1 MIRVFLIVAAFL
13 AVTIALILVQ
23 PSKPRRS
30 ADHAAPGITDVTR
43 SGTDLSSLATFAPAQ
58 AEPEAVELT
67 PETPRIVMPTETPV
81 RHVRP
86 PAAAPQ
92 IAAAPAM
99 APSIPGAPTDLEALI
114 IKALRQGQ
122 SESYIHALVNDA
134 AKKGKVEVPKSLV
147 TAEGQVDTALLLAT
161 LSEPANAAPEIQT
174 YIVSPGDSLAS
185 IAYRFYG
192 RTDRQAD
199 ILSANRE
206 TLADADKLSVGQVL
220 NIPNL

>member
-1 MIRVFLIVAAFL
+1 MIRISLIVAAFL

-30 ADHAAPGITDVTR
+30 ADFGAPSMNDVTR
-43 SGTDLSSLATFAPAQ
+43 SDTDLSSLAASAP
-58 AEPEAVELT
+58 EIVPVEATRVALQSVL
-67 PETPRIVMPTETPV
+67 PI
-81 RHVRP
+81 
-86 PAAAPQ
+86 PAAAPQVSALPQ
-92 IAAAPAM
+92 IAAAPSV
-99 APSIPGAPTDLEALI
+99 APATADSPTDLEALI

-122 SESYIHALVNDA
+122 SQSYIHALVNDA
-134 AKKGKVEVPKSLV
+134 ARKGRVEVPKSLV

-161 LSEPANAAPEIQT
+161 LSEPANAAPDIQT

-206 TLADADKLSVGQVL
+206 TLAAADKLTVGQVL
-220 NIPNL
+220 TIPNL

>member
-1 MIRVFLIVAAFL
+1 MIRVSLIVAAFF

-30 ADHAAPGITDVTR
+30 ADLVAPSVTDVTR
-43 SGTDLSSLATFAPAQ
+43 ADTDLSSLATLAPAP
-58 AEPEAVELT
+58 AEIEAVAPQPEA
-67 PETPRIVMPTETPV
+67 PRIV
-81 RHVRP
+81 RP
-86 PAAAPQ
+86 KEAPARLEAPQ
-92 IAAAPAM
+92 TVAAAPAI
-99 APSIPGAPTDLEALI
+99 APTIPGAPSDLEALI
-114 IKALRQGQ
+114 IRALRQGQ

-161 LSEPANAAPEIQT
+161 LSEPAHAAPEIQT

-192 RTDRQAD
+192 RTDAQAD

-206 TLADADKLSVGQVL
+206 TLADADKLTVGQVL
-220 NIPNL
+220 TLPNL

>member
-1 MIRVFLIVAAFL
+1 
-13 AVTIALILVQ
+13 
-23 PSKPRRS
+23 
-30 ADHAAPGITDVTR
+30 
-43 SGTDLSSLATFAPAQ
+43 
-58 AEPEAVELT
+58 
-67 PETPRIVMPTETPV
+67 
-81 RHVRP
+81 
-86 PAAAPQ
+86 
-92 IAAAPAM
+92 M

-161 LSEPANAAPEIQT
+161 LSEPTNAVPEIQT

>member
-1 MIRVFLIVAAFL
+1 MIRVFLIVAAFF

-30 ADHAAPGITDVTR
+30 ANLALPGASDVTR
-43 SGTDLSSLATFAPAQ
+43 ADTDLSSLATIAPEQ
-58 AEPEAVELT
+58 TGPEAVT
-67 PETPRIVMPTETPV
+67 PASETPRSL
-81 RHVRP
+81 RP
-86 PAAAPQ
+86 RVAPLRAEVPQITAAPVT
-92 IAAAPAM
+92 APA
-99 APSIPGAPTDLEALI
+99 PPTDLEALI
-114 IKALRQGQ
+114 IRALRQGQ

-161 LSEPANAAPEIQT
+161 LSDPANVTPEAQT

-199 ILSANRE
+199 ILNANRE

-220 NIPNL
+220 TIPNL

>member
-1 MIRVFLIVAAFL
+1 MIRVSLIVAAFF

-30 ADHAAPGITDVTR
+30 ADLALPGASDVTR
-43 SGTDLSSLATFAPAQ
+43 ADTDLSSLARIAPVQ
-58 AEPEAVELT
+58 TEPEAVTLA
-67 PETPRIVMPTETPV
+67 PETPRSVRPKVAPV
-81 RHVRP
+81 RAEVP
-86 PAAAPQ
+86 QITAAPV
-92 IAAAPAM
+92 M
-99 APSIPGAPTDLEALI
+99 APAPTDLEALI
-114 IKALRQGQ
+114 IRALRQGQ

-134 AKKGKVEVPKSLV
+134 ARKGRVEVPKSLV

-161 LSEPANAAPEIQT
+161 LSDPANAAPEIQT

-199 ILSANRE
+199 ILNANRE

-220 NIPNL
+220 DIPNL

>member
-1 MIRVFLIVAAFL
+1 MIRVFLIVAAFF

-30 ADHAAPGITDVTR
+30 ADLALPGASDVTR
-43 SGTDLSSLATFAPAQ
+43 ADTDLSSLATIAPEQ
-58 AEPEAVELT
+58 AGPEAVT
-67 PETPRIVMPTETPV
+67 PAPETPRSL
-81 RHVRP
+81 RP
-86 PAAAPQ
+86 KVAPLRAEVPQITAAPV
-92 IAAAPAM
+92 IAPA
-99 APSIPGAPTDLEALI
+99 PPTDLEALI
-114 IKALRQGQ
+114 IRALRQGQ

-147 TAEGQVDTALLLAT
+147 TAEGQVDTALLMAT
-161 LSEPANAAPEIQT
+161 LSDPANVTPEAQT

-199 ILSANRE
+199 ILNANRE

-220 NIPNL
+220 TIPNL